1 MSTKFP
7 VKALSELQTP
17 FYYYDTELLQQ
28 TLDTINHETKKYKNY
43 HVHYAVKA
51 NACLPILKQSEKSG
65 LGCDCVSGG

>member
-43 HVHYAVKA
+43 QIGRAHV
-51 NACLPILKQSEKSG
+51 
-65 LGCDCVSGG
+65 